1 MIVLLQWIQIQNFD
15 SYYNSFTAFYQGIRG
30 IVKLLQIHH
39 YFCKN
44 TTMRKNYFNSVRG
57 GDPPHRPLWIR
68 HWSNHT
74 SQSLPL
80 SCGVPQG
87 SVLGPLLFILFTTP
101 LSHLIESSSVD

>member
-57 GDPPHRPLWIR
+57 GRSPPWPPYGSATALTTPHNTSHSPVEALKAPSWVRSSSFYTPHR
-68 HWSNHT
+68 
-74 SQSLPL
+74 
-80 SCGVPQG
+80 
-87 SVLGPLLFILFTTP
+87 
-101 LSHLIESSSVD
+101 